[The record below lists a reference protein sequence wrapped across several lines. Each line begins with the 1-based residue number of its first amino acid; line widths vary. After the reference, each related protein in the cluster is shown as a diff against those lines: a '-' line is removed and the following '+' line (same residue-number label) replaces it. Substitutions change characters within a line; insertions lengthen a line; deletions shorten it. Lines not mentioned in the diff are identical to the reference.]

1 MLTLIDII
9 RKLDGQPFD
18 LCGLCQVSAGVGNP
32 GPGEPQGVLAFVVT
46 Q

>member
-1 MLTLIDII
+1 MS
-9 RKLDGQPFD
+9 RMSWSRGGVAAK
-18 LCGLCQVSAGVGNP
+18 AGVGNP